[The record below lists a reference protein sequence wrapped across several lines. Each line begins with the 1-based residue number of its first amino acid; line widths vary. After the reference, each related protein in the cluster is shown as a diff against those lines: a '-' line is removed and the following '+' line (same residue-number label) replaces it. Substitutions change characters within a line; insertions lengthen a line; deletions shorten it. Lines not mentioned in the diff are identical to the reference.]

1 MYHIFRWPVEC
12 FALNNETCLILR
24 RAVPVGEWADRKKKK
39 CQEEQRGKGKTREG
53 REQIECGWL
62 LQTVLSFET
71 PSHHRFPT
79 ANISASVPIYSQYRT
94 IYIYKVKMTQSWFFP
109 VTMKSGVVV
118 LLLNSYLLT
127 QFGTFLCRGC
137 WLYGS
142 ESPSWVGEVWPQVSG
157 KQPREQFC
165 LKWRERTSTTHPYA
179 IFGYLHCNFAL
190 VACPVFY
197 LAKLYPSWIITVINE

>member
-24 RAVPVGEWADRKKKK
+24 RAVPVGERADRKEKK
-39 CQEEQRGKGKTREG
+39 CQEEQRGKGKTRER

-62 LQTVLSFET
+62 PQTVLSFET

-94 IYIYKVKMTQSWFFP
+94 IYIYKVKMIQSWFFP

-137 WLYGS
+137 
-142 ESPSWVGEVWPQVSG
+142 
-157 KQPREQFC
+157 
-165 LKWRERTSTTHPYA
+165 
-179 IFGYLHCNFAL
+179 
-190 VACPVFY
+190 
-197 LAKLYPSWIITVINE
+197 